1 MDLASAPQTVLLSRA
16 PIDLRTVLRD
26 MISKRIATG
35 SLFLLA
41 VLLFSGLPTRV
52 FADTCAPSPV
62 TARGEESRFVWL
74 AKTKT
79 RANWRAK
86 VRAISDLGPDYAN
99 WARAENTEERCLTGP
114 KGTVC
119 IFTGTPCR
127 P

>member
-1 MDLASAPQTVLLSRA
+1 MTSKTIAAASIFLASLL
-16 PIDLRTVLRD
+16 
-26 MISKRIATG
+26 
-35 SLFLLA
+35 LL
-41 VLLFSGLPTRV
+41 VVPTQV
-52 FADTCAPSPV
+52 FADTCAPSAV

-86 VRAISDLGPDYAN
+86 VRAIPDLGPDYAN

-114 KGTVC
+114 SGTVC